1 MKHPLARDKYNKVIA
16 GVCGGIARSYEI
28 DVSTVRLITG
38 LLIIPFTVFIPIAY
52 LILALVL
59 QEE

>member
-1 MKHPLARDKYNKVIA
+1 MKRPLARDKYNKVIS
-16 GVCGGIARSYEI
+16 GVCSGIARSYDV

-38 LLIIPFTVFIPIAY
+38 LLIIPFTVFIPITY
-52 LILALVL
+52 FVLALLL

>member
-16 GVCGGIARSYEI
+16 GVCSGIARSYDI

-38 LLIIPFTVFIPIAY
+38 LLIIPFTIFIPIIY
-52 LILALVL
+52 VILALIL

>member
-1 MKHPLARDKYNKVIA
+1 MKHPLARDKYNKVIS
-16 GVCGGIARSYEI
+16 GVCSGIARSYEV

-38 LLIIPFTVFIPIAY
+38 LLIIPFTIFIPIIY
-52 LILALVL
+52 VILALIL

>member
-1 MKHPLARDKYNKVIA
+1 MKRPLARDKYNKVIS
-16 GVCGGIARSYEI
+16 GVCSGIARSYEV

-38 LLIIPFTVFIPIAY
+38 LLIIPFTIFIPIIY
-52 LILALVL
+52 VILALIL

>member
-1 MKHPLARDKYNKVIA
+1 MKHPLARDKYNKVIS
-16 GVCGGIARSYEI
+16 GVCSGIARSYEI
-28 DVSTVRLITG
+28 YVGIVRLING